1 MAYCISWIEETPVWS
16 GTDPET
22 GEDIFDKEE
31 RRASYPSVPADRM
44 EELRADAMSR
54 TCDPDSVTVEEVPD
68 PEPAPGQEDVW
79 AELDAAYQEG
89 VNAAYDQ

>member
-1 MAYCISWIEETPVWS
+1 MAYCISWLEETPVWS

-31 RRASYPSVPADRM
+31 RRASYPSVPADRL
-44 EELRADAMSR
+44 EELRADAMAR

-68 PEPAPGQEDVW
+68 PATSPTVEQRLDEMDQV
-79 AELDAAYQEG
+79 LDALLGGAE
-89 VNAAYDQ
+89 